1 MGFLT
6 VPAGL
11 AFVALPGPIAAAV
24 TFGQMSNGSG
34 RSLVALSLS
43 ALGLGVVGHA
53 ALVLGTYGCYAR
65 DDTAAPFH
73 AVLVRTVLA
82 AGGMALA
89 FAVPAGGAALFAL
102 GMGISVAELAG
113 GAWLGARLRRGL
125 PGGGASMLRP
135 LLRAAAASALMVVP
149 AYLVAT
155 RLPAYLPVP
164 GRGQVAIV
172 AATVTGAAVFLVAQ
186 RLWRSPELTLFAG
199 GLRRRGAG
207 AEPAR

>member
-1 MGFLT
+1 M
-6 VPAGL
+6 
-11 AFVALPGPIAAAV
+11 
-24 TFGQMSNGSG
+24 
-34 RSLVALSLS
+34 
-43 ALGLGVVGHA
+43 
-53 ALVLGTYGCYAR
+53 
-65 DDTAAPFH
+65 
-73 AVLVRTVLA
+73 LVRTVLA